1 MSDVTS
7 QIDSY
12 VAKAQ
17 EALKVMWTLDQE
29 QVDKIVHNM
38 AVAGAENARRLA
50 QLGID
55 ETGMGNLDHQE
66 YKNWAATE
74 LLWKMQLEGKKS
86 VGVIGEKDGI
96 IEVAEPFGIVVA
108 VTPAPH
114 PGSNPLFKSLIALKG
129 RNVLIVSY
137 HPKAKESTIAT
148 CRVMRDA
155 AIASGAPENCIQWVE
170 EPSME
175 ATNYLMKHPKVSMV
189 AATGG
194 GALVK
199 AAYSSGH
206 PALGVGAGNCPA
218 YIDKTANLSASVNTI
233 IASKTFDNG
242 SICSSEQVLIFDDQA
257 VADKTLKLFSERG
270 AYVCNEEEKAK
281 LLEIMFDLE
290 RGVPSIQIVAKPATR
305 IAELAG
311 IEVPHDTK
319 MLLVPVKEIGPSD
332 YMSHEKLSPVLGWY
346 VADGKDAAIKA
357 AVDVLEFGGA
367 GHTAALHS
375 NDEDVQ
381 MEYGMAVPAG
391 RVLFN
396 QGSAPGSFGT
406 YNPAIGLTFMI
417 GCGARGGNIFSENI
431 TFKHML
437 NIKRMVK
444 RSNPMTEEDNFGKK

>member
-1 MSDVTS
+1 MSDVKN
-7 QIDSY
+7 QIDAL
-12 VAKAQ
+12 VKNAQ
-17 EALKVMWTLDQE
+17 NALNVMKTFNQE
-29 QVDKIVHNM
+29 KVDKIVFNM
-38 AVAGAENARRLA
+38 SVAGAKNARKLA

-55 ETGMGNLDHQE
+55 ETGMGNVDHQE
-66 YKNWAATE
+66 YKNWASTE
-74 LLWKMQLEGKKS
+74 LMWKMQLEGKKS
-86 VGVIGEKDGI
+86 VGIIGEKDGI
-96 IEVAEPFGIVVA
+96 IEIAEPFGIIVA

-155 AIASGAPENCIQWVE
+155 AIQAGAPENCIQWIE
-170 EPSME
+170 NPSME
-175 ATNYLMKHPKVSMV
+175 ATDYLMKHPKINMV

-242 SICSSEQVLIFDDQA
+242 SICSSEQVLIFDDKE
-257 VADKTLKLFSERG
+257 VASKTLNLFSERG
-270 AYVCNEEEKAK
+270 AYICSEEEKKK
-281 LLEIMFDLE
+281 LLKVMFDQE
-290 RGVPSIQIVAKPATR
+290 RGVPSLQIVAKPATR

-311 IEVPHDTK
+311 IVVPQNTK
-319 MLLVPVKEIGPSD
+319 LLLVPVKEIGPTD

-346 VADGKDAAIKA
+346 LADGKDAAIKA
-357 AVDVLEFGGA
+357 AIAVLEFGGA
-367 GHTAALHS
+367 GHTAAIHS
-375 NDEDVQ
+375 NDENAYI
-381 MEYGMAVPAG
+381 EYGLAVPAG
-391 RVLFN
+391 RVLLN

-437 NIKRMVK
+437 DIKRLVK
-444 RSNPMTEEDNFGKK
+444 RAVPITEEDNFGKK